1 MKSTLDPEIKEKWVA
16 ALRSGQF
23 KQGRGSLRNGNQYC
37 CLGVLCV
44 ISGLGE
50 WESWWE
56 SQMAFRYDGD
66 ASTCYPPLAF
76 AAAIGLSTGRMSLY
90 GHMNDGDELTFGEI
104 ADHIEAHE

>member
-1 MKSTLDPEIKEKWVA
+1 
-16 ALRSGQF
+16 
-23 KQGRGSLRNGNQYC
+23 
-37 CLGVLCV
+37 
-44 ISGLGE
+44 
-50 WESWWE
+50 
-56 SQMAFRYDGD
+56 MAFRYDGD